1 MQIYGLQKLTLLDF
15 PGYVACTVFFAGCDM
30 RCPFCHNSELAMN
43 RTKAVM
49 DDNDLLDFLKKRKGI
64 IEGVVFSG
72 GEPLLE
78 PCLADILGKVKEL
91 DLKVKLDTNGNHP
104 RELKSLIDMGLA
116 DYIAMDVKSSL
127 DDYGAAV
134 GLKAF
139 NTDKIK
145 ESIDIILSCGIEH
158 EFRTTVVSELH
169 NEKTIEDIARMI
181 KGCQRYFLQS
191 FKESEAVPVKDLHS
205 CTKAE
210 MERFAAVAGKYI
222 ANVEIRGI

>member
-30 RCPFCHNSELAMN
+30 RCPFCHNSVLAMN

-78 PCLADILGKVKEL
+78 PCLADILRKVKEL
-91 DLKVKLDTNGNHP
+91 NLKVKLDTNGNHP

-145 ESIDIILSCGIEH
+145 ESIDIILSAGIEH

-191 FKESEAVPVKDLHS
+191 FKESEAVPVKGLHS
-205 CTKAE
+205 CTKE
-210 MERFAAVAGKYI
+210 KMERFADVAGKYI